1 MDQIKHSLAEA
12 LERTRTSSCDA
23 REPTVEPN
31 ACNLVL
37 LAAASEERDQT
48 HNRNEDVYSADKW
61 PRLLERVQDAAKYIR
76 DIEDGA
82 QEQEFRVQELLKQVR
97 VDMDSARARALTAE
111 RHAREVEMRAAKLI
125 QAAEERAVAAE
136 QMLQRISQTIEAE
149 FAVQP
154 SDRQPTRGRTYT
166 TRVAS

>member
-1 MDQIKHSLAEA
+1 MDQMNHSLAEA
-12 LERTRTSSCDA
+12 MERTRTSSRNV
-23 REPTVEPN
+23 REPTVKPE
-31 ACNLVL
+31 AGNLVL
-37 LAAASEERDQT
+37 LTAASEERDQN
-48 HNRNEDVYSADKW
+48 HNQDEVISPAEKW
-61 PRLLERVQDAAKYIR
+61 LRLLERVQDAARYIR
-76 DIEDGA
+76 DIEDRA
-82 QEQEFRVQELLKQVR
+82 QEQEFRVQELLEQVR

-149 FAVQP
+149 FAVPP
-154 SDRQPTRGRTYT
+154 SDRQPQHSRTYT